1 MRAKIGH
8 MYVMYTQCLGR
19 GSPASPGTA
28 ASGQG
33 QGAEVEAG
41 AEQEARPRPLC
52 HGAERR
58 SFELEDIPDTA
69 SPASCH
75 ARLHLATRVEM
86 EAGPPLS
93 PHPRAEV
100 RLILL
105 EV

>member
-1 MRAKIGH
+1 ML
-8 MYVMYTQCLGR
+8 YVMHTPCPGR

-33 QGAEVEAG
+33 KGAEVEAG

-52 HGAERR
+52 HGAEHR
-58 SFELEDIPDTA
+58 SFELEDIPDT
-69 SPASCH
+69 SPGSCHPH

-100 RLILL
+100 RLGLS